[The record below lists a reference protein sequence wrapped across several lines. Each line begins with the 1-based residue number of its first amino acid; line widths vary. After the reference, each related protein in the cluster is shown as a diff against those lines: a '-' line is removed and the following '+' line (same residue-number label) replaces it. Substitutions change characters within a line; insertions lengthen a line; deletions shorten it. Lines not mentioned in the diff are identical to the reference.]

1 MSNIIKLLHKLKLW
15 HKHSLDARLK
25 LLFNCDGDI
34 IRYKI
39 EKDLCIDEIPK
50 FFKKFDMVE
59 FYVEHH
65 ELCNTLLANNNSAGL
80 FCIMFAGASI
90 ILYIVLVV
98 LLSIEVTSD
107 ALFFSCIGGSLF
119 GGIYGLAFMMSL
131 LNVKCEIQLFPI
143 RNEFHIQ
150 LKQFENT
157 LNNLINSLK

>member
-80 FCIMFAGASI
+80 FCIAFAIAST
-90 ILYIVLVV
+90 ILYIMLVV
-98 LLSIEVTSD
+98 LLGIEATGD
-107 ALFFSCIGGSLF
+107 ALFFPVVGGSIF
-119 GGIYGLAFMMSL
+119 GGIYGLIFMMSL
-131 LNVKCEIQLFPI
+131 LNVKCALKLFLIQ
-143 RNEFHIQ
+143 NESKQIESI
-150 LKQFENT
+150 LKSNG
-157 LNNLINSLK
+157 K